1 MRKIKNCIVVGR
13 LLFGC
18 STNVL
23 FFFVNIIVT
32 DYLFCE
38 KKATITTVTYSF
50 ARRQSDHFCDMQHW
64 FGGLLHLFQTL
75 NSIWLLPYGILIII
89 FTCVCFYFFPFFF
102 FYLLLYDSKKKDHK
116 TNQNKPNGKCCNI
129 YTLEVCRMFYRWK
142 RSKYW
147 LFFVQSCV
155 LLNVASVNCKWRRTN
170 TVWCRFVCTKNTHIF
185 TSFIWTIKIKRNNE
199 PSFVWLYWAI
209 GIVDREI
216 VKLARIPIAQSDR
229 ETEALEIESTKCAA
243 NGILNSKNATF
254 AFFSL
259 APFRSFSI
267 SLSSLTRHCLS
278 FSGRHQYPP
287 PWCISIAYIFLNVN
301 STLNDCIFL

>member
-1 MRKIKNCIVVGR
+1 MFV
-13 LLFGC
+13 F
-18 STNVL
+18 T
-23 FFFVNIIVT
+23 FFH
-32 DYLFCE
+32 
-38 KKATITTVTYSF
+38 S
-50 ARRQSDHFCDMQHW
+50 
-64 FGGLLHLFQTL
+64 
-75 NSIWLLPYGILIII
+75 
-89 FTCVCFYFFPFFF
+89 F
-102 FYLLLYDSKKKDHK
+102 FYLLLYDSKKNDHK

-129 YTLEVCRMFYRWK
+129 YTLEVCRMFYRWN

-254 AFFSL
+254 AFFHWL
-259 APFRSFSI
+259 CFAL
-267 SLSSLTRHCLS
+267 SLSPYRRWLGIVFHLAVAINILLLDTSVLHTY
-278 FSGRHQYPP
+278 F
-287 PWCISIAYIFLNVN
+287 WM
-301 STLNDCIFL
+301 

>member
-1 MRKIKNCIVVGR
+1 MFWV
-13 LLFGC
+13 
-18 STNVL
+18 
-23 FFFVNIIVT
+23 FVNIIVT

-102 FYLLLYDSKKKDHK
+102 FYLLLYDSKKTITKPIRI
-116 TNQNKPNGKCCNI
+116 NQMENAVIFIHWKCAVCFIDENDQNI
-129 YTLEVCRMFYRWK
+129 E
-142 RSKYW
+142 

-199 PSFVWLYWAI
+199 PFFVWLYWAI

-216 VKLARIPIAQSDR
+216 V
-229 ETEALEIESTKCAA
+229 
-243 NGILNSKNATF
+243 
-254 AFFSL
+254 
-259 APFRSFSI
+259 
-267 SLSSLTRHCLS
+267 
-278 FSGRHQYPP
+278 
-287 PWCISIAYIFLNVN
+287 
-301 STLNDCIFL
+301 